1 MNGFKKVGNPYQ
13 FDWDEEESVPILSLH
28 LPHRFFDELN
38 GVEVVPP
45 LPVWEQKRFRA
56 RSAESSE
63 GRRLAAPYPWDDAT
77 RDYVLSSARLV
88 CYTIASVVA
97 LAVSLYLFA
106 HDAYLYLP
114 ASILAFLSFMVLALI
129 RLSIHIREHRRLANE
144 TGAKRAA

>member
-1 MNGFKKVGNPYQ
+1 MNGFKQKVG
-13 FDWDEEESVPILSLH
+13 FEWDEEESVAV
-28 LPHRFFDELN
+28 LPLYLPRRFFDELN

-56 RSAESSE
+56 RVAGSSE
-63 GRRLAAPYPWDDAT
+63 VHRLASSYPWDDAT

-88 CYTIASVVA
+88 FYTVASVVA

-114 ASILAFLSFMVLALI
+114 ASILAFLSFTVLALI
-129 RLSIHIREHRRLANE
+129 RLSIHIREHHRLANE
-144 TGAKRAA
+144 TRTKRAA